1 MPSKRAVVLGVLYVL
16 AAPLFAL
23 AWLLGLSKIMK
34 RLRVLRAGWVTCPN
48 PNCRT
53 RNPLNVKATC
63 RRCGMTE
70 YGSRLFCTHC
80 RQRTNWFDCT
90 GCGASIKVL

>member
-1 MPSKRAVVLGVLYVL
+1 MSKRAVGLAVLYVL
-16 AAPLFAL
+16 AAPLFL
-23 AWLLGLSKIMK
+23 VAWLLGLSKIAR
-34 RLRVLRAGWVTCPN
+34 RLRTLRAGWVTCPS
-48 PNCRT
+48 CGT

-70 YGSRLFCTHC
+70 YGSRLFCTQC
-80 RQRTNWFDCT
+80 RQVSKWFDCT

>member
-1 MPSKRAVVLGVLYVL
+1 MWSRRAFFLAALYIL
-16 AAPLFAL
+16 AAPVYFVVWL
-23 AWLLGLSKIMK
+23 ARLPKLAR
-34 RLRVLRAGWVTCPN
+34 RLRLLRAGWVTCGS
-48 PNCRT
+48 CGK

-70 YGSRLFCTHC
+70 YGNRLFCTHC
-80 RQRTNWFDCT
+80 RQVSKWFDCG

>member
-1 MPSKRAVVLGVLYVL
+1 MPSKRVLVAILYIL
-16 AAPLFAL
+16 AAPVFAV
-23 AWLLGLSKIMK
+23 AWLLGLPKVAR
-34 RLRVLRAGWVTCPN
+34 RLGVLKAGWVTCPN
-48 PNCRT
+48 CGT

-70 YGSRLFCTHC
+70 YGNRLFCTHC
-80 RQRTNWFDCT
+80 RQVSKWFDCS